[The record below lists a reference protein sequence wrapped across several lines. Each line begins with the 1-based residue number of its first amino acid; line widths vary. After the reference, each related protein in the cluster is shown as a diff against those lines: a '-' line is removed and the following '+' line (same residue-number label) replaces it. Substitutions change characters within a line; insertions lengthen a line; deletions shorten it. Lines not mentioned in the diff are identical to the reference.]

1 MNIDQRIKAELEQ
14 ESAEIDRILAHDTSM
29 RGMLAGGLKGG
40 LGRWFLIANLAAL
53 AVTVFFVWCG
63 YHFFTDAPDQ
73 QVFWGVLFLL
83 GVQLQIAIKQWLW
96 QEMQR
101 STVMREVKRVELAV
115 ARLADRLPSAG

>member
-29 RGMLAGGLKGG
+29 TGMLAGGLKGS
-40 LGRWFLIANLAAL
+40 LGRWFLLANLAAL
-53 AVTVFFVWCG
+53 AATVFFVWCG
-63 YHFFTDAPDQ
+63 YRFFTGAAEQ

-101 STVMREVKRVELAV
+101 NAVMREVKRVELAV
-115 ARLADRLPSAG
+115 ARLADRMPGAS

>member
-29 RGMLAGGLKGG
+29 TGMLAGGLKGG
-40 LGRWFLIANLAAL
+40 LGRWFLIANMAAL
-53 AVTVFFVWCG
+53 AATVFFVWCG
-63 YHFFTDAPDQ
+63 YRFFTGPAEA
-73 QVFWGVLFLL
+73 QVFWGVLFLF

-101 STVMREVKRVELAV
+101 NAVMREVKRVELAV
-115 ARLADRLPSAG
+115 ARLADRLPSAS